1 MTTRLAWGGGLGA
14 VECGEEA
21 FEARKHLFGGL
32 LAIHDDHQ
40 RRPGS
45 QDIVLAVKPAY
56 LPRCEGADGIW
67 RPARLKRQRMV

>member
-1 MTTRLAWGGGLGA
+1 MTTVSRGA
-14 VECGEEA
+14 VDSVRWKADEEA
-21 FEARKHLFGGL
+21 FEASKHLFRGL

-56 LPRCEGADGIW
+56 LLRCEGRMASGVP
-67 RPARLKRQRMV
+67 PA